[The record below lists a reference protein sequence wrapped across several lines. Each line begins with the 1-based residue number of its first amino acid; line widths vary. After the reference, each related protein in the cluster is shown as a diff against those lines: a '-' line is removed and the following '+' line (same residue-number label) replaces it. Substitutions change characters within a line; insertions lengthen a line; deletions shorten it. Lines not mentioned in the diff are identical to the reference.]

1 MEREGGIRG
10 RRWRNLLTVKRP
22 FFYDFPKFSTNLL
35 SAVGGVADGKVGTR
49 VGQARVQEMLSYFKE
64 LN

>member
-1 MEREGGIRG
+1 MKNE
-10 RRWRNLLTVKRP
+10 NDYVSLTVKRP
-22 FFYDFPKFSTNLL
+22 FFDNFPKFSTNLL

-49 VGQARVQEMLSYFKE
+49 VGQARVQKMLSYFKE